1 MHVYAYLLTKGIV
14 MKELKLMASVGLVLA
29 STTVF
34 GSNTV
39 LDELDSFFGCDKK
52 HLSNEQVCSQFD
64 DFRGEDF
71 IIKDTDKKGN
81 RVIGVVYTKDRQ
93 TLDIKKSLV
102 VADYTWS
109 SDFHQKM
116 YFKNQLCLFTVEP
129 DNAEQQLLIDN
140 AIADIESDKIPKEN
154 AAYQWGMSTSL
165 SMPGVQCSDI
175 DVTDSNVSL
184 TTGFG
189 EFYQTDSAIYV
200 LENASNQM
208 SFFSAVK

>member
-29 STTVF
+29 STAVF

-52 HLSNEQVCSQFD
+52 QLSTEQVCSQLG

-81 RVIGVVYTKDRQ
+81 RVVGVVYTKDRQ
-93 TLDIKKSLV
+93 TLDVKKSLV

-116 YFKNQLCLFTVEP
+116 YFKSPRKSMTSSANNGGV
-129 DNAEQQLLIDN
+129 NNIKI
-140 AIADIESDKIPKEN
+140 IAKYSLRIP
-154 AAYQWGMSTSL
+154 SC
-165 SMPGVQCSDI
+165 PPP
-175 DVTDSNVSL
+175 
-184 TTGFG
+184 
-189 EFYQTDSAIYV
+189 
-200 LENASNQM
+200 
-208 SFFSAVK
+208 FF